1 MFESIWHPLCFG
13 CSSIACPVTYMTSQ
27 VQLEDVVVEDLM
39 EVVGV
44 AEEAGEAVEALVLA
58 EAWRRGEVP
67 GVAEEAG
74 EV

>member
-1 MFESIWHPLCFG
+1 MI
-13 CSSIACPVTYMTSQ
+13 SQ
-27 VQLEDVVVEDLM
+27 VQEEEVVGEDLM